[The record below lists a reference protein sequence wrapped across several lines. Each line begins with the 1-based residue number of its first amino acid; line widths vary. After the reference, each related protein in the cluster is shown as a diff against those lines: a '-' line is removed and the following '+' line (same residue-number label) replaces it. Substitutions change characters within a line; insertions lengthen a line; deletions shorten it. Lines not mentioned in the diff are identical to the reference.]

1 MGFTPLLA
9 IDLIL
14 QTLWFVVLARVLI
27 SWVDRSG
34 SGRVSRILFDM
45 SEPILGPVRRILP
58 STAGIDFSPIV
69 VMILLQILLQFLR
82 RLL

>member
-14 QTLWFVVLARVLI
+14 QTLWFVVLARVLV

-34 SGRVSRILFDM
+34 NGRVSRILFDM

-69 VMILLQILLQFLR
+69 VMILLQVLR
-82 RLL
+82 SSF

>member
-14 QTLWFVVLARVLI
+14 QTLWFVVLGRVLI
-27 SWVDRSG
+27 SWVDPAG
-34 SGRVSRILFDM
+34 SGRISRILIDM
-45 SEPILGPVRRILP
+45 SEPLLGPVRRILP

-69 VMILLQILLQFLR
+69 VMILLQLLRSSL
-82 RLL
+82 

>member
-69 VMILLQILLQFLR
+69 VMILLQFRR

>member
-27 SWVDRSG
+27 SWVDPAGNWRIS
-34 SGRVSRILFDM
+34 RVLIDM
-45 SEPILGPVRRILP
+45 SEPLLGPVRRILP
-58 STAGIDFSPIV
+58 STVGIDFSPIV
-69 VMILLQILLQFLR
+69 VMILLQVLR
-82 RLL
+82 SSF

>member
-45 SEPILGPVRRILP
+45 SEPVRRILP

-69 VMILLQILLQFLR
+69 VMILLQFLR

>member
-27 SWVDRSG
+27 SWIDRSG
-34 SGRVSRILFDM
+34 TGRVSRILFDM

-58 STAGIDFSPIV
+58 STGGIDFSPIV
-69 VMILLQILLQFLR
+69 EMILLQFLR

>member
-14 QTLWFVVLARVLI
+14 QTLWFVVLARVLV

-34 SGRVSRILFDM
+34 TGRVSRILIDM

-69 VMILLQILLQFLR
+69 VMIVLQFLL